1 MKKVSMVVL
10 VGLLVAAFSAPALAW
25 EFSMKGEFEYQFR
38 YISRTGANDLFGNA
52 DVAQGPLG
60 AGIPTTIGLA
70 GPNGGAV
77 LVEGHSTKGA
87 DAAYTLQRMYLY
99 PQIRLNKALRW
110 RGVYSLSG
118 NLNGYITQPFGRPS
132 FADGAHYAGWY
143 FADSRAIAGEN
154 QAMTLGVWHDS
165 WVTAQIP
172 WGIIAF
178 GRRPSQWGTG
188 WSTLAREDIHSRSV
202 AVVAPY
208 GPFAFIWSQYLHD
221 SGEDTD
227 PNASVGPS
235 GNRNFTAPSATDQNQ
250 NRYWNNAFAVR
261 YNAGNISTG
270 TLSRI
275 AAYSNVHGAPYA
287 AGTSVTNEQT
297 QSFAAAFINGLHNN
311 VGPWPVVG
319 DVWFLMQVSYF
330 QYNNGR
336 FFFNAEYDFQ
346 YADGTRNGGRP
357 VSGRTQAW
365 MLEFGTV
372 IGPTKLS
379 LAHFLRTGHDRRG
392 GQLAVAAPLGTVG
405 AAQAYDTWAFFLVFG
420 GGDQCVEPYQ
430 WLMGYYGAGNNGY
443 DVTGY
448 PIFSDF
454 VGYAARLDYA
464 VAANLNLFGS
474 FMWAERQSKTA
485 TQVAAF
491 GGGGPRATTAGL
503 QNVPNVPDTYLGWE
517 MDLGVDW
524 KLLEGMTF
532 SALFAYWQ
540 PGDWFKY
547 AYVDQSSLVTTTVG
561 GIAANYNPARSIDPL
576 IAFKGSMIVEF

>member
-1 MKKVSMVVL
+1 VKKIMVFAV
-10 VGLLVAAFSAPALAW
+10 VGLLVAVFSAPALAW

-38 YISRTGANDLFGNA
+38 YISRTGPDDLFGNA
-52 DVAQGPLG
+52 DYAQNVHPT
-60 AGIPTTIGLA
+60 ATTIGFA

-87 DAAYTLQRMYLY
+87 DAAYTLQRLYLY
-99 PQIRLNKALRW
+99 PQLRVNKALRW

-143 FADSRAIAGEN
+143 FADSRAIAGEH
-154 QAMTLGVWHDS
+154 QAMALGVWHDS

-227 PNASVGPS
+227 PNASFPPS
-235 GNRNFTAPSATDQNQ
+235 GNRQFGPPSATDQNE

-275 AAYSNVHGAPYA
+275 AGYTDVHGANYP
-287 AGTSVTNEQT
+287 AGVSIFPEST
-297 QSFAAAFINGLHNN
+297 QSFAAAFINGFHNN

-346 YADGTRNGGRP
+346 YADSTRNGGRP

-379 LAHFLRTGHDRRG
+379 LAHFLRTGHDRRNG
-392 GQLAVAAPLGTVG
+392 RLNPAAPTG
-405 AAQAYDTWAFFLVFG
+405 ATGNYDTWAFFLVFG

-430 WLMGYYGAGNNGY
+430 WLMGYYGTGNNGY
-443 DVTGY
+443 DVAGY

-454 VGYAARLDYA
+454 VGYAGRLDYA
-464 VAANLNLFGS
+464 VAANLNLFTS

-485 TQVAAF
+485 TRMGQYN
-491 GGGGPRATTAGL
+491 GGGPIPATPANAG
-503 QNVPNVPDTYLGWE
+503 VPNVPDTYLGWE
-517 MDLGVDW
+517 WDIGVDW

-540 PGDWFKY
+540 PGDWFKW
-547 AYVDQSSLVTTTVG
+547 AYVDQTGLGIFVPGFTTVT
-561 GIAANYNPARSIDPL
+561 INPTRSIDPL